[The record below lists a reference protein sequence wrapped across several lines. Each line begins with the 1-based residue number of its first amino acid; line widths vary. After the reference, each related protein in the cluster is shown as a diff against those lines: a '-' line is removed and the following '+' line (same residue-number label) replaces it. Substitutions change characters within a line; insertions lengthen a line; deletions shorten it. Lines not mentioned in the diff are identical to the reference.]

1 MLLLDLTRTRL
12 LYLGDKKQRC
22 DLMVKEVDVAELRK
36 RLGIKKLK
44 KKIPISDAEKEEI
57 LQLREHDKR
66 RVTHAEKLKA

>member
-1 MLLLDLTRTRL
+1 
-12 LYLGDKKQRC
+12 
-22 DLMVKEVDVAELRK
+22 MVKEVDVAELRK

-44 KKIPISDAEKEEI
+44 KKIPISDAEKAAI